1 MVLHCGSDLWPKMKV
16 TSVNDQLHLVSD
28 RLATSP
34 PSVADQSTTRPWH
47 LQNLSEI
54 LLRILRLLCIWLW
67 RRCRAVAMY
76 VWQAVTTKFYML
88 VANPG
93 EAQPSPT
100 CVFCLGNLLRIEIH
114 FIAHLS
120 RRLMWAIATACR
132 SSSVCLSSGGSHLR
146 NFFRQ
151 DGHRDKLNAQKILL
165 CSEVLNLHIFYAVYM
180 FIS

>member
-1 MVLHCGSDLWPKMKV
+1 MVNIQIHYLSVTKLQPQAAKCSGITFSVMLCYFLATHALQGTLVKCLWYTIHIWRTCSLLQDLHCGPDLWPKMKV

-28 RLATSP
+28 RLVTSP

-76 VWQAVTTKFYML
+76 VWQAVTTKFYIL

-93 EAQPSPT
+93 AAQPSPT
-100 CVFCLGNLLRIEIH
+100 CVFCLGNLLRIK
-114 FIAHLS
+114 FTL
-120 RRLMWAIATACR
+120 
-132 SSSVCLSSGGSHLR
+132 
-146 NFFRQ
+146 
-151 DGHRDKLNAQKILL
+151 
-165 CSEVLNLHIFYAVYM
+165 
-180 FIS
+180 